1 MLRAV
6 PTGVGPGSGVQC
18 SFREMT
24 CFGGLKKG
32 SPLAA
37 RGPGLEPKGGFE
49 MLTPEAC
56 SPLFYLQFVVGRDG
70 TCGVVCEH
78 SPFDGIVL
86 VQCVEHLLKHM

>member
-1 MLRAV
+1 MLRAM
-6 PTGVGPGSGVQC
+6 PTGSGPGSCVQC
-18 SFREMT
+18 SFWEIT

-32 SPLAA
+32 SPPVA
-37 RGPGLEPKGGFE
+37 RGPGLEPKGRFE

-56 SPLFYLQFVVGRDG
+56 SLLFYLQFVVGRDG